1 MPQKAW
7 RAYDLKHPD
16 GPGQGRVNH
25 PAPPFRPTSM
35 DTLKD
40 ELELAVPRVDPGPAG
55 TEQLLTAGHRAVR
68 RRRARVGGV
77 IAAGGLVVA
86 TVAVGAVDVLAPD
99 RAQRATE
106 PAVAT
111 APTAPRASSAPE
123 VRKVPLSLE
132 SLLEVSGRCPRGSG
146 GDLDRIDAL
155 WIDDGLAAVELACGE
170 GSVRV
175 LQTPDGELVDRYRV
189 EQRSTLEEWAEA
201 KVG

>member
-1 MPQKAW
+1 
-7 RAYDLKHPD
+7 
-16 GPGQGRVNH
+16 
-25 PAPPFRPTSM
+25 M

-40 ELELAVPRVDPGPAG
+40 ELEHAVPHLDPHGG
-55 TEQLLTAGHRAVR
+55 LDDLVTAGRRAVR

-77 IAAGGLVVA
+77 LAAGGLAVA
-86 TVAVGAVDVLAPD
+86 TVAVGATGAPAPD
-99 RAQRATE
+99 RAQQATD
-106 PAVAT
+106 PAAAT
-111 APTAPRASSAPE
+111 APGAARSSSAPE

-132 SLLEVSGRCPRGSG
+132 SVLEVSGRCPGRSG
-146 GDLDRIDAL
+146 RELDRVEAL
-155 WIDDGLAAVELACGE
+155 WIDDGLAAVEFACGE